1 MSNFR
6 PVSSIAAPEAAILK
20 RDSESGVR
28 LMQTAIFTAGLP
40 CEKIHISVGG
50 GRKDGKSGKTGRR
63 EDGKTKGT
71 PASVRCALLSSRH
84 PVFPT
89 QSAPLPG
96 PDWPSG
102 PASSSLLAIAPP

>member
-40 CEKIHISVGG
+40 CEKIHISVEG
-50 GRKDGKSGKTGRR
+50 GRGDGKSGDRWTGRR
-63 EDGKTKGT
+63 EDGKTGGREDGRTGT
-71 PASVRCALLSSRH
+71 KKAHRLLRGVPFPSFRHSVIPSFCH
-84 PVFPT
+84 PV
-89 QSAPLPG
+89 
-96 PDWPSG
+96 
-102 PASSSLLAIAPP
+102 